1 MNITSDVPEL
11 AYGVF
16 QQDQSNS
23 MIEEVAEQVRR
34 VGYAILDS
42 GLTGKELTEISND
55 FDQVRMNYLQIWG
68 EERLR
73 SLGEIHIVR
82 AMVTTGRSSFMQ
94 LVMNRNLLA
103 MLGILIIGKFILN
116 QQNGIINPS
125 GETYS
130 QGIWHRDLPYQHYI
144 SSSPLAVNALFCV
157 DDFTLEN
164 GSTYVLPAS
173 HKSVAFP
180 SKAYIRKN
188 AVQVEAK
195 AGQFIVMDSM
205 LFHCGG
211 VNRTMENRRSIN
223 HVYSIPYFKQ
233 QIKLST
239 ALEVNLL
246 SSEEQE
252 ILGFSFQEPESIKR
266 YLDTRAKTIRE

>member
-1 MNITSDVPEL
+1 VPEV
-11 AYGVF
+11 AYGVL

-23 MIEEVAEQVRR
+23 MIEEVTEQVRR

-42 GLTGKELTEISND
+42 GLTAKELTEISND
-55 FDQVRMNYLQIWG
+55 FDQVRMNYLQNWG

-73 SLGEIHIVR
+73 SIGEIHVVR
-82 AMVTTGRSSFMQ
+82 ALLTNGVSSFMR
-94 LVMNRNLLA
+94 LVMNHNLLA
-103 MLGILIIGKFILN
+103 VLGNLIVGKFILN

-173 HKSVAFP
+173 HKSIAFP

-195 AGQFIVMDSM
+195 AGQFIVLDSM

-211 VNRTMENRRSIN
+211 VNRTGGGRRSIN
-223 HVYSIPYFKQ
+223 HVYNIPYFKQ
-233 QIKLST
+233 QIKLSS
-239 ALEVNLL
+239 ALDVNLL
-246 SSEEQE
+246 SSKEKE

-266 YLDTRAKTIRE
+266 YLDTRAKKVGL